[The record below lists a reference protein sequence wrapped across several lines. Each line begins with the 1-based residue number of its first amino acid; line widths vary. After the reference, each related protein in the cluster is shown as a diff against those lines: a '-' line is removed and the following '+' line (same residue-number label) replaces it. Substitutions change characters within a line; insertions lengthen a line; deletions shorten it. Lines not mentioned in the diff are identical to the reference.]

1 MNALADAILLD
12 ARLDVVAARQKVLR
26 ADLGRVAVRRAEGL
40 LVFWYSL
47 LAAEV
52 IGQLDRNHDAGSVS
66 HALGLNKR
74 IASPVLDIASRARKA
89 PPDADTVVIDGAR
102 FVGIR
107 PAGSVHRL
115 LVAEPPGRRRTIRS
129 ATNANEHDAA
139 TRAPSGD
146 RKGLQPLFFSLKW
159 KSGQRAVLTG
169 TQNAAL
175 NQQADAT
182 GKSALGK
189 RRPVKLLSPTARRFH
204 SIQAGPAAFKAF
216 PRLETPSSVGP
227 GQAFVLRAGIAAQAQ
242 AGAVGGP
249 LDISL
254 PAGTERFDLE
264 LMVVAD
270 AVSAA
275 TPGRK
280 PGVLLLTADA
290 HVPWELA
297 KMPTPLDTE
306 APPYLGCQVDIGRWP
321 LDDSGNPA
329 LHPSAHIDVR
339 HMAVVVG
346 DYAARSGWRKLENA
360 ELEGA
365 AISTRYRA
373 PHLAAAAPEIKQLL
387 NARLPEGDARGGAEA
402 VHFACHGEAVQGH
415 PLNAAE
421 ILDAGQHLDPEYL
434 TDSPLGARYHPFLFP
449 NACQVG
455 KAGELL
461 GSFSG
466 FAGESLKGGFSGFLA
481 PLWSVDDVIA
491 HDIAVKFYE
500 RVFGACGKPPEAVAA
515 VLRDLRGRFD
525 PDREKNSSTRLAYV
539 SYGHPGLTLNRI
551 QEN

>member
-26 ADLGRVAVRRAEGL
+26 TALGRVAVRRAEGL

-52 IGQLDRNHDAGSVS
+52 IGQLDRN
-66 HALGLNKR
+66 
-74 IASPVLDIASRARKA
+74 
-89 PPDADTVVIDGAR
+89 
-102 FVGIR
+102 
-107 PAGSVHRL
+107 
-115 LVAEPPGRRRTIRS
+115 
-129 ATNANEHDAA
+129 HDAA

-175 NQQADAT
+175 NQQPDAT

-275 TPGRK
+275 TRGRK

-321 LDDSGNPA
+321 LNDSGNPA

-339 HMAVVVG
+339 HMAVVVGDYAVG

-373 PHLAAAAPEIKQLL
+373 THLAAAAPEIKQLL
-387 NARLPEGDARGGAEA
+387 NARPPEGDARGGAEA
-402 VHFACHGEAVQGH
+402 VHFACHGEDFACHGEAVQGH
-415 PLNAAE
+415 PLNAAV
-421 ILDAGQHLDPEYL
+421 ILDDGQHLDPEYL
-434 TDSPLGARYHPFLFP
+434 TDSPLGARYHPFLFL

-455 KAGELL
+455 KAGERL

-481 PLWSVDDVIA
+481 PLCSVDDVIA
-491 HDIAVKFYE
+491 HDIAVEFYE
-500 RVFGACGKPPEAVAA
+500 RVFGACGKPAEAVAA

-525 PDREKNSSTRLAYV
+525 PDRGKNSSTRLAYV